1 MWNLKN
7 ATNGLIYKT
16 EIGSQ
21 MEKTNLQLP
30 KGVKVEGA
38 YKLGGWDWHIHTNI
52 YEIDD

>member
-7 ATNGLIYKT
+7 VTNGLIYKT

-30 KGVKVEGA
+30 KQITVTKRGKS
-38 YKLGGWDWHIHTNI
+38 GGGI
-52 YEIDD
+52 